1 MNTEKK
7 KPDDRMCVRTF
18 CRALE
23 IQPLLLDYE
32 GEYRLWQYLI
42 QKSRDYQTSRT
53 RIQITKETEQ
63 TNYGRGRCTGMD
75 IAFIC
80 QDESRFNKLYNTNE
94 RKRKYAEEN
103 LKNKESQVLQAWKDL
118 FLMFALGIP
127 AELECVIISYVMGVV
142 FVLD

>member
-1 MNTEKK
+1 
-7 KPDDRMCVRTF
+7 
-18 CRALE
+18 
-23 IQPLLLDYE
+23 
-32 GEYRLWQYLI
+32 
-42 QKSRDYQTSRT
+42 
-53 RIQITKETEQ
+53 
-63 TNYGRGRCTGMD
+63 MD